1 MDLQEFTIKLGH
13 LSASCSCL
21 FLKDV
26 SEIFESL
33 NARAEIRYQP
43 IPVVLGYVTLKYL
56 GQTENQLLV
65 RPTSSIKNMTTSSI
79 RKSLQISLT
88 GEDLTCQQK

>member
-1 MDLQEFTIKLGH
+1 MDLQEFTIKSGH